1 MTKVIQMSE
10 SEGGRAL
17 RFSVALVILLALLGC
32 QTGPDTTTSARQQA
46 EADLVV
52 SFQSWN
58 AISFIRPDIAGTSS
72 MLTFRRKTFTRE
84 AVVKLLHNLKVR
96 REFVVVVLDRQYS
109 PDPATTAGGMD
120 EIQKFF
126 QELGFRRVS
135 FHDGA
140 AWNQAEGM
148 PILRDAGSSTSP

>member
-1 MTKVIQMSE
+1 MTEVIQVSE
-10 SEGGRAL
+10 SEGGRTL
-17 RFSVALVILLALLGC
+17 PFSVALVILLALLGC
-32 QTGPDTTTSARQQA
+32 QTVPDTSTSARQQA

-52 SFQSWN
+52 NFQSWN
-58 AISFIRPDIAGTSS
+58 AISFIRPDIAGTGS

-96 REFVVVVLDRQYS
+96 REFVVVVLDRHYS

-126 QELGFRRVS
+126 HELGFRRVA

-148 PILRDAGSSTSP
+148 PILRDTGSSASP